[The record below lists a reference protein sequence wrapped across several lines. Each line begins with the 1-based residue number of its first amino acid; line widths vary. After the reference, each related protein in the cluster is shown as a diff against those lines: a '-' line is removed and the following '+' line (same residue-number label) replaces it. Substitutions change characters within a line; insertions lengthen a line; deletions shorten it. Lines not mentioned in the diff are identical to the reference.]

1 MKSIRIGTRNSPL
14 ALWQAREVARKLQN
28 KNFKTDIV
36 PIISSGDKNLT
47 QPLYTLGITG
57 IFTKDLDIALLNDE
71 IDIAVHSLKDV
82 PTELPKGVKLISVLE
97 RDFPQD
103 VLVRNSQSKNID
115 LKDLKIATSSL
126 RRRSFWL
133 KEFPNTQFSDIR
145 GNVQT
150 RLRKLEEGIADATL
164 FSLAGLKRMNLQIDY
179 EFLPFMISSPSQ
191 GVIGIAGHED
201 KTEINEILK
210 TISHSRTEICIKIE
224 RDFLRTLQ
232 GGCTA
237 PIGAFAE
244 INDTNE
250 IRFLGRICSLDG
262 ENTIETDEIFQYN
275 PDENFGEKLAQKV
288 LDNGGKELMSI
299 IKRSL

>member
-1 MKSIRIGTRNSPL
+1 MKSIRIGTRKSPL
-14 ALWQAREVARKLQN
+14 ALWQAHEVAIKLHD
-28 KNFKTDIV
+28 KNIKTEIV

-82 PTELPKGVKLISVLE
+82 PTELPYGVKLISVLA

-103 VLVRNSQSKNID
+103 VLVRNSHSKNIV

-133 KEFPNTQFSDIR
+133 KEFPETEFSDIR

-150 RLRKLEEGIADATL
+150 RLRKLEEGFADATL
-164 FSLAGLKRMNLQIDY
+164 FSLAGLKRMNLQFEY
-179 EFLPFMISSPSQ
+179 EFLPFMLSAPSQ
-191 GVIGIAGHED
+191 GVVGICGHED
-201 KTEINEILK
+201 KIEINAILAE
-210 TISHSRTEICIKIE
+210 ISHPETQKCIEME
-224 RDFLRTLQ
+224 RNFLSTLE

-244 INDTNE
+244 INDHNE
-250 IRFLGRICSLDG
+250 VRFLGRITSLDG

-275 PDENFGEKLAQKV
+275 SEENYGAKLARKV
-288 LDNGGKELMSI
+288 LNNGGKELMSI

>member
-14 ALWQAREVARKLQN
+14 ALWQAREVAQKLQN
-28 KNFKTDIV
+28 KNFKTEIV

-82 PTELPKGVKLISVLE
+82 PTNLPKGIKLISVLE

-126 RRRSFWL
+126 RRRAFWL
-133 KEFPNTQFSDIR
+133 KEFPKTEFTDIR

-150 RLRKLEEGIADATL
+150 RLLKLEEGIADATL
-164 FSLAGLKRMNLQIDY
+164 FSLAGIRRMNLPFEY
-179 EFLPFMISSPSQ
+179 EFLPFLLSAPSQ
-191 GVIGIAGHED
+191 GVVAIAGHEN
-201 KTEINEILK
+201 KKEINQLLK
-210 TISHSRTEICIKIE
+210 TISDENTEICTKIE
-224 RDFLRTLQ
+224 RDFLRTLE

-244 INDTNE
+244 INENKE
-250 IRFLGRICSLDG
+250 VRFLGRICSLDG
-262 ENTIETDEIFQYN
+262 KNCIETDEIFQYN
-275 PDENFGEKLAQKV
+275 SEENFGEKIAKQV
-288 LDNGGKELMSI
+288 LENGGKELMSI
-299 IKRSL
+299 IKLLM